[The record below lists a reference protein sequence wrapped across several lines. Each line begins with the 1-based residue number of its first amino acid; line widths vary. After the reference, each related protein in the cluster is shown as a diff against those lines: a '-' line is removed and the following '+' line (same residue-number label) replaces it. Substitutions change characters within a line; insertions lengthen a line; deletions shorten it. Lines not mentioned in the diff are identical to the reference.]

1 MPESVSTRSAYKML
15 TCIYLCRTL
24 LFFAPYA
31 DFFRINAP
39 LEDWI
44 KAIDWS
50 LQDYDR
56 EKARRKI
63 ENTKFDISL
72 SADKLKAIYRQLKK
86 GNRVC

>member
-1 MPESVSTRSAYKML
+1 MNKDVPKLMSTGVP
-15 TCIYLCRTL
+15 ITL
-24 LFFAPYA
+24 DKAIKEVRRKDL
-31 DFFRINAP
+31 NAP